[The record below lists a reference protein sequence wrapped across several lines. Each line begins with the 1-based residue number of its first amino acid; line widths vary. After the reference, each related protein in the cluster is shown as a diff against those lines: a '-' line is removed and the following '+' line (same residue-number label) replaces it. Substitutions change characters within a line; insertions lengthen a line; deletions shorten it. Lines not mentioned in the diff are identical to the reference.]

1 MFLTLEELEDLTE
14 RKRKADQVAWL
25 RRQRIPHLIGANGHP
40 RVSRAFVENVLAG
53 RRNATEP
60 EPNFDAIKSL

>member
-1 MFLTLEELEDLTE
+1 MFLSREELEALTE

-25 RRQRIPHLIGANGHP
+25 RSRRIPYLVGANGHP

-53 RRNATEP
+53 RRNVTEP
-60 EPNFDAIKSL
+60 EPNFDALRSA